1 MSHGS
6 FFLFYKEVDL
16 MKMQRWRRSARQ
28 IDENNQNMI
37 VTDTPTQI

>member
-1 MSHGS
+1 
-6 FFLFYKEVDL
+6 

-37 VTDTPTQI
+37 VIDTLTKI

>member
-1 MSHGS
+1 
-6 FFLFYKEVDL
+6 

-37 VTDTPTQI
+37 LTDTPTKI

>member
-1 MSHGS
+1 
-6 FFLFYKEVDL
+6 

-37 VTDTPTQI
+37 VTDTSTKI

>member
-1 MSHGS
+1 
-6 FFLFYKEVDL
+6 

-37 VTDTPTQI
+37 ATDTPTKI

>member
-1 MSHGS
+1 
-6 FFLFYKEVDL
+6 

-37 VTDTPTQI
+37 VTNTPTKI

>member
-1 MSHGS
+1 
-6 FFLFYKEVDL
+6 

-37 VTDTPTQI
+37 VTDTPDKVYINLTGGTSNEV

>member
-1 MSHGS
+1 
-6 FFLFYKEVDL
+6 

-37 VTDTPTQI
+37 VTGTPTKI

>member
-1 MSHGS
+1 
-6 FFLFYKEVDL
+6 

-37 VTDTPTQI
+37 ATDTSTQI

>member
-1 MSHGS
+1 
-6 FFLFYKEVDL
+6 

-37 VTDTPTQI
+37 VTDTLTKI

>member
-1 MSHGS
+1 
-6 FFLFYKEVDL
+6 

-37 VTDTPTQI
+37 VTDTSTQS

>member
-1 MSHGS
+1 
-6 FFLFYKEVDL
+6 

-37 VTDTPTQI
+37 VTDTPTKI

>member
-1 MSHGS
+1 
-6 FFLFYKEVDL
+6 

-37 VTDTPTQI
+37 VTDTSTQI

>member
-1 MSHGS
+1 
-6 FFLFYKEVDL
+6 

>member
-1 MSHGS
+1 
-6 FFLFYKEVDL
+6 

-37 VTDTPTQI
+37 VTDTPTKF